1 MLTDLLTCSHTMIL
15 EAWGCPRR
23 SIRTDQKRFFFDL
36 GSNNQTGHFLR
47 ISEADGE
54 LKPLLVP
61 YILYH
66 AQVGWKIQAQLV
78 MEVDALTGRA
88 NHNILDS
95 NHNEKLFQIG
105 LLLTGT

>member
-1 MLTDLLTCSHTMIL
+1 MML
-15 EAWGCPRR
+15 EAWGCLRR
-23 SIRTDQKRFFFDL
+23 SIRIDQKRFLFDL
-36 GSNNQTGHFLR
+36 GSNNRGHFLR

-61 YILYH
+61 Y
-66 AQVGWKIQAQLV
+66 WKIQAQLV